1 MNDGQ
6 RWFASDNNA
15 ATHPR
20 IMDALARA
28 NKGHAVGY
36 GGDPDTS
43 RAENAVAA
51 LFGEG
56 SLVRFVLNGTG
67 SNVYAI
73 GCFAGQGDA
82 IICADCAHLVVD
94 ETGAP
99 TAVTGA
105 QLVPLRT
112 IDGKL
117 DAGQLAQVIGEYKD
131 DMHKPRPAVVS
142 ISQPTELGTVYSAS
156 ELDALIST
164 AHNHGCVV
172 HVDGARLANAAAAL
186 GVGPAEAA
194 GAADVIGFGGT
205 KNGLMFGEAV
215 VFMPRI
221 AGHLPD
227 TARLRKTRL
236 QLASKMRYIAAQF
249 EEYVRDG
256 LWLEN
261 ARAANRAGAILN
273 EGVRRLGIPVAYPV
287 DTNGVFARIPVPV
300 AETLRSKRF
309 FYDWEGGLVRWMT
322 SWDSTDDDIQTFL
335 SDLSATLTEYNKN
348 HPEQAPGPEE
358 VRLRE
363 SLGNSRKLM
372 KSNWAEMERYTSDQS
387 RGLPMPPF
395 VNFQPSQAGQSEQ
408 PVQPT
413 GRQGEALASA
423 DMSQE
428 PNLIELPEPLAT
440 GLGSKSFAACTAERK
455 SRRKFNGEPLS
466 LEELSFLLWASQ
478 GSRGFRKDSFIRRTV
493 PSGGSRHPLDTHIYT
508 RRVIGLQPGLY
519 RFMPVEHALVMSVP
533 ASPALDA
540 AFDAALFEQ
549 LWDCAALFVWTA
561 VPYRTEWRYTISA
574 AKIVLLDAGHACQA
588 LYGACEALGLGTC
601 AIGAYDQA
609 PMDKTLGVDGQDE
622 FAVYAAPVGRV

>member
-15 ATHPR
+15 STHPR
-20 IMDALARA
+20 IMEALARA

-43 RAENAVAA
+43 RAEQAVAA

-56 SLVRFVLNGTG
+56 SQVRFVLNGTG

-82 IICADCAHLVVD
+82 IICADCAHIVVD

-105 QLVPLRT
+105 QLVPLKT
-112 IDGKL
+112 TDGKL
-117 DAGQLAQVIGEYKD
+117 DPVNLAHVLKDFRD

-142 ISQPTELGTVYSAS
+142 ISQPTELGTVYSLA
-156 ELDALIST
+156 ELDALIRT
-164 AHNHGCVV
+164 AHELGSVV
-172 HVDGARLANAAAAL
+172 HIDGARLANAAAAL

-194 GAADVIGFGGT
+194 GDADVIGFGGT

-221 AGHLPD
+221 IGRLPD

-249 EEYVRDG
+249 EEYVRDS
-256 LWLEN
+256 LWLQN
-261 ARAANRAGAILN
+261 AKAANRAGAILHQ
-273 EGVRRLGIPVAYPV
+273 GVRRLGIPVAYPV
-287 DTNGVFARIPVPV
+287 DTNGIFARIPAPV
-300 AETLRSKRF
+300 AEALRTKRF

-322 SWDSTDDDIQTFL
+322 SWDSTDEDIEAFL
-335 SDLSATLTEYNKN
+335 ADLSATLADYRRS
-348 HPEQAPGPEE
+348 HPEQAPGPEA
-358 VRLRE
+358 LRQSE
-363 SLGNSRKLM
+363 ALANGRKLM

-387 RGLPMPPF
+387 KGLPMPPF
-395 VNFQPSQAGQSEQ
+395 VNLKHAHPGQTDAASQP
-408 PVQPT
+408 
-413 GRQGEALASA
+413 
-423 DMSQE
+423 D
-428 PNLIELPEPLAT
+428 LIKLPDPKAT

-455 SRRKFNGEPLS
+455 SRRKFSEESLS
-466 LEELSFLLWASQ
+466 LDEISFLLWASQ
-478 GSRGFRKDSFIRRTV
+478 GVRGARADRFILRTV
-493 PSGGSRHPLDTHIYT
+493 PSGGSRHPLDAHIYI
-508 RRVIGLQPGLY
+508 RRVTGLEPGLY
-519 RFMPVEHALVMSVP
+519 RFLPVEHALILSAP

-549 LWDCAALFVWTA
+549 LWNCAALFVWTA

-574 AKIVLLDAGHACQA
+574 AKILLLDAGHACQA

-609 PMDKTLGVDGQDE
+609 PLDKALMLDGQDE

>member
-1 MNDGQ
+1 MIDGQ

-20 IMDALARA
+20 IMEALARA
-28 NKGHAVGY
+28 NIGHAVGY

-43 RAENAVAA
+43 RAEKAVAA

-67 SNVYAI
+67 ANVYAI

-82 IICADCAHLVVD
+82 VVCADCAHIVVD

-105 QLVPLRT
+105 QLVPLKT
-112 IDGKL
+112 ADGKL
-117 DAGQLAQVIGEYKD
+117 DPELLAHVLEEYRD

-142 ISQPTELGTVYSAS
+142 ISQPTELGTVYSLA
-156 ELDALIST
+156 ELESLIRT
-164 AHNHGCVV
+164 AHEYGSVV
-172 HVDGARLANAAAAL
+172 HIDGARLANAAAAL
-186 GVGPAEAA
+186 GVGAAEAA

-221 AGHLPD
+221 LGQLPD

-256 LWLEN
+256 LWLQN
-261 ARAANRAGAILN
+261 AKAANRTGAILY

-287 DTNGVFARIPVPV
+287 HTNGVFARIPAPV
-300 AETLRSKRF
+300 AEALRAKRF

-322 SWDSTDDDIQTFL
+322 SWDSTDQDIQAFL
-335 SDLSATLTEYNKN
+335 SDLSAALEEYRQT
-348 HPEQAPGPEE
+348 HPEQEPGPEE
-358 VRLRE
+358 LKLRE
-363 SLGNSRKLM
+363 TIENGRKLM
-372 KSNWAEMERYTSDQS
+372 KSGWEEMERYTSDQTK
-387 RGLPMPPF
+387 GLPMPYF
-395 VNFQPSQAGQSEQ
+395 VNHPPHQPRQPRQSDAASQPEQS
-408 PVQPT
+408 
-413 GRQGEALASA
+413 GRP
-423 DMSQE
+423 D
-428 PNLIELPEPLAT
+428 LIKLPEPQSS
-440 GLGSKSFAACTAERK
+440 GLGLKSFAACTAERR
-455 SRRKFNGEPLS
+455 SRRKFSAEPIS

-478 GSRGFRKDSFIRRTV
+478 GVRGARKDRFILRTV
-493 PSGGSRHPLDTHIYT
+493 PSGGSRHPLDTHIYA
-508 RRVIGLQPGLY
+508 RRVTGLQPGLY
-519 RFMPVEHALVMSVP
+519 RFMPVEHALVMSAP

-540 AFDAALFEQ
+540 AFDAALFGQ
-549 LWDCAALFVWTA
+549 LWNCATLFVWTA
-561 VPYRTEWRYTISA
+561 VPYRTEWRYPTA
-574 AKIVLLDAGHACQA
+574 AGKIVLLDAGHACQA
-588 LYGACEALGLGTC
+588 LYSACEALDLGTC
-601 AIGAYDQA
+601 AIGAYDQT
-609 PMDKTLGVDGQDE
+609 PMDKVLGVDGQEE

>member
-15 ATHPR
+15 STHPR
-20 IMDALARA
+20 IMEALARA
-28 NKGHAVGY
+28 NTGHAVGY

-43 RAENAVAA
+43 RAEQAVAA
-51 LFGEG
+51 LFGKG
-56 SLVRFVLNGTG
+56 SQVRFVLNGTG

-82 IICADCAHLVVD
+82 IICADCAHIVVD

-105 QLVPLRT
+105 QLVPLKT
-112 IDGKL
+112 TDGKL
-117 DAGQLAQVIGEYKD
+117 DPVNLAHVLKDFRD

-142 ISQPTELGTVYSAS
+142 ISQPTELGTVYSLA
-156 ELDALIST
+156 ELDALIRI
-164 AHNHGCVV
+164 AHDLGSVV
-172 HVDGARLANAAAAL
+172 HIDGARLANAAAAL

-194 GAADVIGFGGT
+194 GDADVIGFGGT

-221 AGHLPD
+221 IDALPD

-261 ARAANRAGAILN
+261 ALAANRAGARLY

-287 DTNGVFARIPVPV
+287 DTNGIFARIPAPV
-300 AETLRSKRF
+300 AETLRTKRF

-322 SWDSTDDDIQTFL
+322 SWDSTEADIETFL
-335 SDLSATLTEYNKN
+335 ADLSATLAEYRKS

-358 VRLRE
+358 LRQRVA
-363 SLGNSRKLM
+363 LANGRKLM
-372 KSNWAEMERYTSDQS
+372 KSNWAEMERFASDQS
-387 RGLPMPPF
+387 KGLPMPPF
-395 VNFQPSQAGQSEQ
+395 VNLQPGQPGQ
-408 PVQPT
+408 PGQPA
-413 GRQGEALASA
+413 Q
-423 DMSQE
+423 QV
-428 PNLIELPEPLAT
+428 LIKLPDPKAA
-440 GLGSKSFAACTAERK
+440 GLGSKSFASCTAERK
-455 SRRKFNGEPLS
+455 SRRKYSQEPLS
-466 LEELSFLLWASQ
+466 LDELSFLLWASQ
-478 GSRGFRKDSFIRRTV
+478 GVRGARADRFILRTV
-493 PSGGSRHPLDTHIYT
+493 PSGGSRHPLDTHIYV
-508 RRVIGLQPGLY
+508 RRVTGLEPGLY
-519 RFMPVEHALVMSVP
+519 RFMPVEHAVVLSAP
-533 ASPALDA
+533 ASAALDA
-540 AFDAALFEQ
+540 AFDSALFEQ
-549 LWDCAALFVWTA
+549 LWNCAALFVWTA
-561 VPYRTEWRYTISA
+561 VPYRTEWRYTTSA
-574 AKIVLLDAGHACQA
+574 AKIILLDAGHACQA

-609 PMDKTLGVDGQDE
+609 PLDKALGVDGQDE
-622 FAVYAAPVGRV
+622 FAVYAAPVGRG